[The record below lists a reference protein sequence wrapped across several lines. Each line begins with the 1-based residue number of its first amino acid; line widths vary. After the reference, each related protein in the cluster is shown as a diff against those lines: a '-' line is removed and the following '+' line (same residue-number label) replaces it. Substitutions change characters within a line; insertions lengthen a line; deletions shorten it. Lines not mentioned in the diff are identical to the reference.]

1 MANAVLKTMD
11 LEESAALED
20 ITYSCM
26 CYLVFLSNIHT
37 YIHTFIHTCLIIVW
51 QR

>member
-11 LEESAALED
+11 FEESAALEA

-26 CYLVFLSNIHT
+26 FTPCSYKKFINIF
-37 YIHTFIHTCLIIVW
+37 IHTFIHAKL
-51 QR
+51 